1 MPVEY
6 ESIKKYENV
15 RRSYGRCAD
24 QIIAISRE
32 VFSDL
37 FVDAPDLK
45 LIHFMPGGGYF
56 TYKTM
61 FLPHDSGNGRFEVS
75 RMLIQGGKIIWI
87 LLSKS

>member
-45 LIHFMPGGGYF
+45 LIHFMPG
-56 TYKTM
+56 
-61 FLPHDSGNGRFEVS
+61 
-75 RMLIQGGKIIWI
+75 
-87 LLSKS
+87 